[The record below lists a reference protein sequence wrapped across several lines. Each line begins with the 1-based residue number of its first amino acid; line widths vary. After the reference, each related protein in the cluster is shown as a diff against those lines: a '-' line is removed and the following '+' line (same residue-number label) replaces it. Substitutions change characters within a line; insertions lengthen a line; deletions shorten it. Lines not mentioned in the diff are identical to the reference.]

1 MMHRLSFLSVVV
13 LFTLTTTAS
22 ISLAADRGKEPMY
35 RINSVPS
42 GYDPFVFNSHTGRFD
57 YVPIPYEPQRPGSGY
72 DPFRINWH
80 SGTFDY
86 VPIPLQSD
94 YDFAASQHDDG
105 GGRSINTIDTRLNG
119 AAGPIRNLPPRPPPN
134 MSTPPVLAPGTQYN
148 VVTVPVR
155 SRRPATRPSHAT
167 TAPSSPA
174 QPPMGDGFVRL
185 TGHWEFDAARGR
197 WIFVLPP
204 G

>member
-1 MMHRLSFLSVVV
+1 MHRLSLLLLV
-13 LFTLTTTAS
+13 LLLATVTLTPS
-22 ISLAADRGKEPMY
+22 VSLAADRGKEPMY

-42 GYDPFVFNSHTGRFD
+42 GYDPFVFNAHTGRFD

-94 YDFAASQHDDG
+94 YDFAASQ
-105 GGRSINTIDTRLNG
+105 REEPSNNAPNYLDTRTNT
-119 AAGPIRNLPPRPPPN
+119 AQGPIRNLPPAPQPN

-148 VVTVPVR
+148 VVTIPVR
-155 SRRPATRPSHAT
+155 SRRPATRPTHAT
-167 TAPSSPA
+167 TAPSPA
-174 QPPMGDGFVRL
+174 KPPAGDGFVRL
-185 TGHWEFDAARGR
+185 TGHWQFDAARGR